1 MRPLSGE
8 VATVGVAP
16 GQGEL
21 HVTGQSMER
30 RERRG
35 QHARQR
41 EAAGDSVRQRET
53 AGSQGRRKRPIGGQ
67 VADLRVER
75 LHDLQCQPGGGEGR
89 VRSPDDADVQWAAPS
104 LATGLEQILTEPL
117 RPRISEDG
125 LGGEE
130 FPCVGWVGPG
140 LQ

>member
-1 MRPLSGE
+1 MEANARELAAACSGPVVGRASPMRPLSGE

-41 EAAGDSVRQRET
+41 ET
-53 AGSQGRRKRPIGGQ
+53 A
-67 VADLRVER
+67 
-75 LHDLQCQPGGGEGR
+75 
-89 VRSPDDADVQWAAPS
+89 
-104 LATGLEQILTEPL
+104 
-117 RPRISEDG
+117 
-125 LGGEE
+125 
-130 FPCVGWVGPG
+130 
-140 LQ
+140 